1 MFKNKEDMMEDA
13 VISAGVTVIG
23 LFGYH
28 YFIVKDKLVLI
39 DVIVKSQA
47 ELADTVKNVLNQ
59 VQITGNT
66 VGALAAS
73 FNSLKAKLESYGL
86 SEDSSYGYTD
96 PTGTQAGGSTPA
108 TPPAPTTKREYKGE
122 AIRAMRKGY
131 VAALERAAD
140 RKPLEKREDVVNV
153 YRKQE

>member
-13 VISAGVTVIG
+13 IISAGVTAIG
-23 LFGYH
+23 VAGYH
-28 YFIVKDKLVLI
+28 YFVVKDKLALV
-39 DVIVKSQA
+39 DAVAKSQT
-47 ELADTVKNVLNQ
+47 ELADSVKNVLNQ

-86 SEDSSYGYTD
+86 NDDSAYGYTD
-96 PTGTQAGGSTPA
+96 STGTQVGGSTS
-108 TPPAPTTKREYKGE
+108 TVPPVTTTKREYKGE

-131 VAALERAAD
+131 VAALEKAAD
-140 RKPLEKREDVVNV
+140 RRPLEKREDVVNV